1 MSDFSS
7 LDPRKA
13 EKLARSVENARTRE
27 KAKSLLHANL
37 GTLLPMYAIIIA
49 VAVVLMGLA
58 IGCAAAL
65 LPKITIPPESESFW
79 ELLLLCL
86 PMLVALVVSIPVSG
100 LSLGLSSALLR
111 VAKQETVG
119 IRGLFSRMGQSFK
132 AFGLML
138 WVALKTW
145 LWMLP
150 GMTVMLAGSGLILAA
165 DTLKDTPNDAQLV
178 MTFVPFFIGYALM
191 FALMIPAVL
200 RYSLS
205 FIALADDGSKGIR
218 ACVNRSKA
226 LMKGRKW
233 QFFKLIAYVFLVMWL
248 AMMGMSFIFAFLTG
262 IFARSAAALI
272 VVQVLMSVLL
282 LCAMAYF
289 SLRMM
294 MTQILFYL
302 NRCETQADCLRENIT
317 HDETEVPHE

>member
-1 MSDFSS
+1 MSDFSH
-7 LDPRKA
+7 LEPRKA

-27 KAKSLLHANL
+27 KAKALLHANI

-58 IGCAAAL
+58 VAGTAVIIPTGGAA
-65 LPKITIPPESESFW
+65 PEKASQLY
-79 ELLLLCL
+79 LLLMFL

-111 VAKQETVG
+111 VAKQENAG
-119 IRGLFSRMGQSFK
+119 IRCLFSRMGQSFK

-150 GMTVMLAGSGLILAA
+150 GMVVALAGSGLILAV

-178 MTFVPFFIGYALM
+178 MTFVPFFVGYALM
-191 FALMIPAVL
+191 FALMIPAAL

-205 FIALADDGSKGIR
+205 FTALADDGSRGIR
-218 ACVNRSKA
+218 ACVSHSKA

-262 IFARSAAALI
+262 IFAKAAAALI
-272 VVQVLMSVLL
+272 VVQVLFSIFL
-282 LCAMAYF
+282 LCVTAYF
-289 SLRMM
+289 ALRLM
-294 MTQILFYL
+294 MTQTLFYL
-302 NRCETQADCLRENIT
+302 KRIESANE
-317 HDETEVPHE
+317 ETEVPHE